1 MCYFGLFAINKS
13 ALKSASIQK
22 VLGPLL
28 FAIYVND
35 LPLIVSSNLL
45 MFADDLKLYRSI
57 TQPLD
62 TTLLQHDVNT
72 LFHWT
77 QTWLLN
83 LSIPKCYVMSVGNIN
98 NTNPNYILDN
108 VPLAA
113 STCVRDLGVW
123 IDDKLKFHEHTSVT
137 IAKANRILALMKR
150 SFNINMNIF
159 LRLYTT
165 LVHPILEYANIA
177 WGPTF
182 ITDQKSL
189 EKVQRRATKML
200 PELYNLTYAER
211 LRHLKLPSLYYRRR
225 RGDMIFVYQ
234 LFHNFFNIDTS
245 VFFIPATVTTTR
257 GHNYKLFKSHTRCL
271 ARTNFFSNRV
281 IEDWNHL
288 PNDVINAE
296 TLNTFKSLLDNYWTR
311 QFYLFL

>member
-1 MCYFGLFAINKS
+1 MEGYNIDVVYFNFSKAFDTVPHKRLIHKLRAYGIGGKLLEWLQSFLSDREQSVVINS
-13 ALKSASIQK
+13 VFSSWRPVTSGVPQGS

-35 LPLIVSSNLL
+35 LPLIVSSNLF

-77 QTWLLN
+77 QTWLLK

-165 LVHPILEYANIA
+165 LVRPILQYANTVL
-177 WGPTF
+177 G
-182 ITDQKSL
+182 
-189 EKVQRRATKML
+189 
-200 PELYNLTYAER
+200 TY
-211 LRHLKLPSLYYRRR
+211 LH
-225 RGDMIFVYQ
+225 
-234 LFHNFFNIDTS
+234 H
-245 VFFIPATVTTTR
+245 
-257 GHNYKLFKSHTRCL
+257 
-271 ARTNFFSNRV
+271 
-281 IEDWNHL
+281 
-288 PNDVINAE
+288 
-296 TLNTFKSLLDNYWTR
+296 
-311 QFYLFL
+311 

>member
-1 MCYFGLFAINKS
+1 M
-13 ALKSASIQK
+13 
-22 VLGPLL
+22 GPLL

-35 LPLIVSSNLL
+35 LPLIVSSNFL

-123 IDDKLKFHEHTSVT
+123 IDDKLKFHEHTSNQIV
-137 IAKANRILALMKR
+137 
-150 SFNINMNIF
+150 
-159 LRLYTT
+159 
-165 LVHPILEYANIA
+165 
-177 WGPTF
+177 
-182 ITDQKSL
+182 
-189 EKVQRRATKML
+189 
-200 PELYNLTYAER
+200 
-211 LRHLKLPSLYYRRR
+211 
-225 RGDMIFVYQ
+225 
-234 LFHNFFNIDTS
+234 
-245 VFFIPATVTTTR
+245 
-257 GHNYKLFKSHTRCL
+257 
-271 ARTNFFSNRV
+271 
-281 IEDWNHL
+281 
-288 PNDVINAE
+288 
-296 TLNTFKSLLDNYWTR
+296 
-311 QFYLFL
+311 

>member
-1 MCYFGLFAINKS
+1 
-13 ALKSASIQK
+13 
-22 VLGPLL
+22 
-28 FAIYVND
+28 
-35 LPLIVSSNLL
+35 

-98 NTNPNYILDN
+98 NTNPNYIVDN

-165 LVHPILEYANIA
+165 LVRPILEYANIA

-189 EKVQRRATKML
+189 EKVQ
-200 PELYNLTYAER
+200 
-211 LRHLKLPSLYYRRR
+211 
-225 RGDMIFVYQ
+225 Q
-234 LFHNFFNIDTS
+234 
-245 VFFIPATVTTTR
+245 
-257 GHNYKLFKSHTRCL
+257 
-271 ARTNFFSNRV
+271 
-281 IEDWNHL
+281 
-288 PNDVINAE
+288 
-296 TLNTFKSLLDNYWTR
+296 
-311 QFYLFL
+311 